1 MKQNLLSLSVL
12 WVAINIKHR
21 HLVGL
26 FLRWWL
32 LLYQLFMFST
42 IHFVSKNMIYFLCFP
57 FYFFPPH
64 NEMETSFIFSEIFIC
79 ILWKVGPATTTISG
93 TIPPNACVSKW
104 VKPREHLK
112 IIDFVSF
119 FNYVLRVGGFGLK
132 LRIFPLK
139 NMIFLKV

>member
-1 MKQNLLSLSVL
+1 MKQNLLFLSVL
-12 WVAINIKHR
+12 WVAINIRLR

-32 LLYQLFMFST
+32 LCCQFFSQNSL
-42 IHFVSKNMIYFLCFP
+42 HFVSKNTIYFLCFP
-57 FYFFPPH
+57 LLFFPLH
-64 NEMETSFIFSEIFIC
+64 NEMQTSFIFSEIFIC
-79 ILWKVGPATTTISG
+79 IFWKLGSTATTISG

-104 VKPREHLK
+104 VEPREHLR
-112 IIDFVSF
+112 IINFVSF

>member
-1 MKQNLLSLSVL
+1 MKQNLFFLIVL
-12 WVAINIKHR
+12 WVAINIRLR

-32 LLYQLFMFST
+32 LRSQLFMFPP

-57 FYFFPPH
+57 LLFFPPR
-64 NEMETSFIFSEIFIC
+64 NEMETSLIFSETFIC
-79 ILWKVGPATTTISG
+79 ILWKVGPAATTISG

-104 VKPREHLK
+104 VEPREQLR
-112 IIDFVSF
+112 IINFVSF

-139 NMIFLKV
+139 NMIFL